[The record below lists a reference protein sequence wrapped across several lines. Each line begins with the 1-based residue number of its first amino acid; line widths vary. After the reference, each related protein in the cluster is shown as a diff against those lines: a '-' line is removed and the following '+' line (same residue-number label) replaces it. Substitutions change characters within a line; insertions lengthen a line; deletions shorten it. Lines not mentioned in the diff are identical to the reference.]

1 MHTIGKYKEIYNDNN
16 LPSIY
21 ENISDTPIKH
31 KKEILDYLKSG
42 KITAVAPSCIKD
54 IISGK
59 AIKRELMMMN
69 DGKYAWRSDLIYYFE
84 KYNLKLPDKFV
95 KEVLN
100 LK

>member
-21 ENISDTPIKH
+21 ENISETPIKR
-31 KKEILDYLKSG
+31 KKEILDHLKSG
-42 KITAVAPSCIKD
+42 EISAVAPSYIKD

-59 AIKRELMMMN
+59 AINQELMMIN
-69 DGKYAWRSDLIYYFE
+69 DGKYTWRSDVIYYFE
-84 KYNLKLPDKFV
+84 KYNLKLPDEFV
-95 KEVLN
+95 KEVLK